1 MGQTLLRTLLNRVCE
16 PIILGSAQDAAH
28 DIIKDSR
35 TLVTGGRVALSAPG
49 ANVHYVSDSVIPD
62 ASPVVSFTIDG
73 LQDTAWFCSKWFLE
87 KSTDVNNEFGELR
100 LWAFRA
106 NEKASE
112 SDGLFLGGF
121 TLTAGNQALATESRL
136 LTGSLG
142 SRKWVDTI
150 VPSAT
155 GSRVPYKVYGDTADA
170 AAELWI
176 DVGGRSWIYG
186 EWLQNT
192 SGVNAGGLW
201 WNV

>member
-1 MGQTLLRTLLNRVCE
+1 MGLTQLRTLISRSIK

-28 DIIKDSR
+28 DIIKSAPYI
-35 TLVTGGRVALSAPG
+35 TGGRVALSAPG
-49 ANVHYVSDSVIPD
+49 AQVQIVSDSVVTDPN
-62 ASPVVSFTIDG
+62 PVVSFTIDG
-73 LQDTAWFCSKWFLE
+73 LLETAWFCSKWFLD
-87 KSTDVNNEFGELR
+87 KATDVNNEFGELR
-100 LWAFRA
+100 LWAYRA
-106 NEKASE
+106 DEKMGE

-121 TLTAGNQALATESRL
+121 TLTAGNQALTTGSRL

-170 AAELWI
+170 AAELWL
-176 DVGGRSWIYG
+176 DACGRSWIYG

-192 SGVNAGGLW
+192 SGVNLGGKW